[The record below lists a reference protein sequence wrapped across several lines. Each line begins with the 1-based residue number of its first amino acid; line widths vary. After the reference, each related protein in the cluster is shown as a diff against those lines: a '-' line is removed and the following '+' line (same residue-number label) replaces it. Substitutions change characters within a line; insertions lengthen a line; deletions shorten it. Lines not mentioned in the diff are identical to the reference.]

1 MPQRTQAI
9 EFEISAAETKTKS
22 RKTGTGKLF
31 TGTEKNES
39 ALEGQDKYEGGEED
53 VEVMRDNAM

>member
-1 MPQRTQAI
+1 MPPRPL
-9 EFEISAAETKTKS
+9 SLKLKKS
-22 RKTGTGKLF
+22 LQLKRKTGTRKLF